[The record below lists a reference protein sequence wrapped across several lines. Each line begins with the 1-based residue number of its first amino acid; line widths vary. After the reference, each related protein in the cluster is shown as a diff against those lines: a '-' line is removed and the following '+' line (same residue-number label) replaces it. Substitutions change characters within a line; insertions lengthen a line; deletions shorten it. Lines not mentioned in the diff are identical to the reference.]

1 VEFGVLGFIDYAW
14 AVSLQK
20 DDTKVKILQNESLE
34 QPILQSDSVGFT
46 ISLPTVKMLENGK
59 RIRYLGL
66 TFTGDSAGKSK
77 LGRVFRASV
86 MHLTTHT
93 LAPFSKDRI
102 VPNPKNS
109 IVEAFAK
116 ALINDVYINAYIQ
129 AWYPDRFF
137 DIAYA
142 NALAYQKIKA
152 SERIFMSSTKLMSAL
167 LTQLNNGATKGFLGE
182 EETKMVGQVYTELSG
197 LKETFMGSIAG
208 NQIKPD
214 EVFDKKVKDI
224 VGLLEPFG
232 PFLEAPSLKHTESM
246 GRCSIYSDVESVQE
260 DFEGLF
266 VQAIMAL
273 GGEVPTVDHIEQLWR
288 PEQEAEA
295 LQAFNSDHYQKERQE
310 KILTK
315 LQPYI
320 KYTRFKSMSFPE
332 EDYTQY
338 LRARSLVQGTS
349 RRLLDIL
356 RSVYNYLDEDPRQEM
371 GQLDLA
377 AVIQSLAANKPAT
390 DVFNLDE
397 FLQPSFAWSIV
408 YDVSNSMQVKGEY
421 GRALAIAVAEA
432 AKELMMDATSWSFFG
447 FSDRLYVL
455 KDSSES
461 YSKRVKARIG
471 GLRFQGLTYIPDAIT
486 IAGKMLAKRFE
497 EQRVLIVISDGWPYG
512 YQNMPVSLKECV
524 DDMIRKN
531 VIVIGI
537 GVDTERMGNFFH
549 LHSSVYTAKDL
560 IKKFGSVYANA
571 SAKALET

>member
-1 VEFGVLGFIDYAW
+1 LGFIDYAW
-14 AVSLQK
+14 AASLQK
-20 DDTKVKILQNESLE
+20 DNTKVKILQDTDLS
-34 QPILQSDSVGFT
+34 QPLLQADNVGFT
-46 ISLPTVKMLENGK
+46 IKLPTVHMLEDGN
-59 RIRYLGL
+59 ISYLGHIFPG
-66 TFTGDSAGKSK
+66 TSTGKSK
-77 LGRVFRASV
+77 VGRLFRASV
-86 MHLTTHT
+86 MHLTVHT
-93 LAPFSKDRI
+93 LAPFSKEKI
-102 VPNPKNS
+102 APKESDS
-109 IVEAFAK
+109 IIESYAK
-116 ALINDVYINAYIQ
+116 SLINDTYSSAYIQ

-137 DIAYA
+137 DLAYA

-152 SERIFMSSTKLMSAL
+152 SERIFTSSTKLMSAL
-167 LTQLNNGATKGFLGE
+167 LTKLNVGLIKNSPGVE
-182 EETKMVGQVYTELSG
+182 EEKTVDLLFNDLMTV
-197 LKETFMGSIAG
+197 KETFMSSIAG
-208 NQIKPD
+208 EPIKMNELFD
-214 EVFDKKVKDI
+214 EKLKYI
-224 VGLLEPFG
+224 TGLLEPFG
-232 PFLEAPSLKHTESM
+232 PFLEAPSLRHTEST
-246 GRCSIYSDVESVQE
+246 GRCSIYSEVESGGD

-266 VQAIMAL
+266 VQSLMAL
-273 GGEVPTVDHIEQLWR
+273 GGNVPTVDNIDQCWR

-295 LQAFNSDHYQKERQE
+295 LQAFNSDLYQKQREE
-310 KILTK
+310 KIITK
-315 LQPYI
+315 LQPYLGF
-320 KYTRFKSMSFPE
+320 TRFKTVSYPE

-356 RSVYNYLDEDPRQEM
+356 RSVYDCLDEDPRQEM

-408 YDVSNSMQVKGEY
+408 FDVSNSMQVKGEY

-432 AKELMMDATSWSFFG
+432 AKELMMDATSWSFFA
-447 FSDRLYVL
+447 FSDKLYIL

-512 YQNMPVSLKECV
+512 YPNMPIALKECV
-524 DDMIRKN
+524 DDMVRKN

-537 GVDTERMGNFFH
+537 GVETDRMGNFFH
-549 LHSSVYTAKDL
+549 LHSSIYTQKDL
-560 IKKFGSVYANA
+560 IKKFGAVYASA
-571 SAKALET
+571 SEKALET